1 MLRSEEEDRRLW
13 HDPTPGRGSAGLY
26 PHNTYHGQTPHHRTP
41 LPQDIKPL
49 RFTDSPQHAAHRQVR
64 RPSQSPGEPTD
75 LATHPPPPVATG
87 PGLDRP
93 LPPPDYVDNP
103 GPYVM
108 ARSARYLQDQMDAD
122 FTERYDRSQGY
133 KEAPRRAPEA
143 STTSHAYS
151 NPNFE
156 PRTPSRVTFGHR
168 RTPSGSSAPYPQ
180 YDMDRSVSGPSSAD
194 FIDTRPPPL
203 APRRLSRQGSF
214 CNEVERPQTLELP
227 LTPRTP
233 LRSSLRKDR
242 YTGPAPTHGRAS
254 PWASGW
260 SSGGGTP
267 TNENSSS
274 EEVYHPLSK
283 TDSGFVS
290 SSRVR
295 FSPRGGDKYTDWS
308 PTGEV
313 GGVSRETPAGER
325 RTSNRHGSYSAESP
339 SRSRSHPYADF
350 ITENDLKNN
359 FDFYPNQ

>member
-1 MLRSEEEDRRLW
+1 
-13 HDPTPGRGSAGLY
+13 
-26 PHNTYHGQTPHHRTP
+26 
-41 LPQDIKPL
+41 
-49 RFTDSPQHAAHRQVR
+49 
-64 RPSQSPGEPTD
+64 
-75 LATHPPPPVATG
+75 
-87 PGLDRP
+87 
-93 LPPPDYVDNP
+93 
-103 GPYVM
+103 M

-143 STTSHAYS
+143 GTTSHTYS

-313 GGVSRETPAGER
+313 GGGSREAPGGER
-325 RTSNRHGSYSAESP
+325 RTSHRHGSYSAESP
-339 SRSRSHPYADF
+339 NRSRSHPYADF